1 MSSGVKLRAMKLV
14 TKLIASLRP
23 APKTPEEIETEQ
35 EAEQIRD
42 EMNTVRLS
50 TRSLAGT
57 NYQTERASKDQEL

>member
-1 MSSGVKLRAMKLV
+1 MNVF

-23 APKTPEEIETEQ
+23 APKTPAEIETEQ

-57 NYQTERASKDQEL
+57 NYQTERASKNQEL

>member
-23 APKTPEEIETEQ
+23 APKTPEEIETEH

>member
-1 MSSGVKLRAMKLV
+1 MKLV